1 MGWACGLEKRSDQRE
16 WVLATL
22 MLEFAMRNGDAE
34 RLRWCPAAT
43 TSAP

>member
-34 RLRWCPAAT
+34 RLRWSAAT